1 MKNLLYIGNE
11 LEDRGGAPTS
21 IDKLSP
27 LLRNEGFEV
36 KTFSSHKNQVLRL
49 SEMLTSII
57 KNKSWADYVLID
69 TYSTRNFWYAVL
81 TAQLC
86 RNLQLDYI
94 LLLHGGE
101 LPLRLKKNLQ
111 LSASLFKNAKLNI
124 APSRYLFEV
133 FQKAGF
139 TNLKYIPNSIFL
151 KDYPFKSR
159 KVLKPKLLWVR
170 AFAEIYNPMLALKVL
185 EELLIEYPEAE
196 LCMVGPNKDSSYK
209 ECVNYAEKNK
219 LPVKFTGKLTK
230 PEWIALSEEYD
241 IFLNTTNIDNTPVS
255 LIEAMALGIPI
266 VSTNIGGILYLLQ
279 HEETGIL
286 VPPDDESAMLSA
298 IRKLVGDQDLAK
310 KLSRHARRQSEK
322 FDWEIV
328 KENWKEVLLS
338 E

>member
-21 IDKLSP
+21 VDKLSP
-27 LLRNEGFEV
+27 LFRNEGFEV
-36 KTFSSHKNQVLRL
+36 KTSSSHKNQVLRL

-94 LLLHGGE
+94 LLLHGGD
-101 LPLRLKKNLQ
+101 LPLRLKKNPQ

-133 FQKAGF
+133 FQQAGY

-170 AFAEIYNPMLALKVL
+170 AFAEIYNPMLTLKVL
-185 EELLIEYPEAE
+185 EEFLKEYPEAE
-196 LCMVGPNKDSSYK
+196 LCMVGPVKDDSFQQ
-209 ECVNYAEKNK
+209 CVDYAEKNN

-230 PEWIALSEEYD
+230 PEWILLSKEYD
-241 IFLNTTNIDNTPVS
+241 MFLNTTNIDNTPVS
-255 LIEAMALGIPI
+255 LIEAMALGLPI
-266 VSTNIGGILYLLQ
+266 VSTNVGGIPYLLQ
-279 HEETGIL
+279 HKNTGFL
-286 VPPDDESAMLSA
+286 VPPDDEVEMLGA
-298 IRKLVGDQDLAK
+298 IKKMLQNPVLAENR
-310 KLSRHARRQSEK
+310 SQNARVQAEK

-328 KENWKEVLLS
+328 KQDWKDVLLS
-338 E
+338 D